1 MASISKR
8 YLVKK
13 NENNFNYKELLEKV
27 DVVPASLI
35 FAQSANESAWGTS
48 RFARGANNY
57 FGQWCYS
64 KGCGLVPSKREKN
77 KIHEVKKFDS
87 PYCSVVSYVHN
98 LNTSINYK
106 KLRFLRMNLRQAHK
120 KIAGLVLVNGLDR
133 YSERGQKYIKDI
145 RSMIITNKLSIY
157 DALYG

>member
-1 MASISKR
+1 MNQ
-8 YLVKK
+8 LGVLHG
-13 NENNFNYKELLEKV
+13 LLEV
-27 DVVPASLI
+27 QIIISGNGAI
-35 FAQSANESAWGTS
+35 
-48 RFARGANNY
+48 ARGVDW
-57 FGQWCYS
+57 FLQ
-64 KGCGLVPSKREKN
+64 KEK
-77 KIHEVKKFDS
+77 KTKYMRLKKFDS